1 MRIYK
6 IESETNDQTAK
17 IINALN
23 DMGIGYTIKPSVCF
37 DAFIKITVDKKTW
50 KKIKKEL
57 NLEIKRVYA
66 GIR

>member
-6 IESETNDQTAK
+6 IEARTNDQTVK
-17 IINALN
+17 IINALD
-23 DMGIGYTIKPSVCF
+23 DMDVEYTIEPSISF
-37 DAFIKITVDKKTW
+37 ETFIKLTVDKKTW